1 MPCIREMDVSHYDL
15 SAIQQN
21 NQINQSDSAGL
32 PQRVVSAIKQAS
44 ERTGVD
50 FSYMLNKAQQESGF
64 DPQAK
69 SKVSSAT
76 GLYQFTNQTWLR
88 MVKNNG
94 ADYGL
99 GAYADHIKIDAT
111 GTAHVTDPAWRKAI
125 LDLRKDPQLSAEM
138 AGELDKQNLDALQGN
153 VGGRIGGTEL
163 YLAHFLGA
171 GGATD
176 FLNELHANPSTVA
189 ANVVPQAASNNPSI
203 FYNSDGSPRTL
214 GQIYHHFAQK
224 FGNGVSNLVASAN
237 AILNSGQSATANASI
252 ASAANVGAMHVIN
265 QTTSAGSQQASLLS
279 QMTGGNN
286 GVTGIHLASNTSSLF
301 TTMLLAQSN
310 ISESTLSASGQSSHF
325 SKNGHK
331 DVLQLLGGTA

>member
-1 MPCIREMDVSHYDL
+1 MSIYNL

-21 NQINQSDSAGL
+21 NQANQVDSTGL
-32 PQRVVSAIKQAS
+32 PQRVVAAIKQAS

-99 GAYADHIKIDAT
+99 GAYADHIKVDAA
-111 GTAHVTDPAWRKAI
+111 GVAHVSDPAWRKAI

-138 AGELDKQNLDALQGN
+138 AGELDKQNMDALQDN
-153 VGGRIGGTEL
+153 VGGKIGGTEL

-176 FLNELHANPSTVA
+176 FLNEMHANPNTQA
-189 ANVVPQAASNNPSI
+189 ANVLPQAASSNPSV
-203 FYNSDGSPRTL
+203 FYNSDGSARTL
-214 GQIYHHFAQK
+214 AQIYRHFAQK
-224 FGNGVSNLVASAN
+224 FENGVNTLVASAN
-237 AILNSGQSATANASI
+237 TALKNMQTTTPSTVVADAASTQAIS
-252 ASAANVGAMHVIN
+252 VMN
-265 QTTSAGSQQASLLS
+265 QTASTGSQQASLMS
-279 QMTGGNN
+279 QMTGANTAPG
-286 GVTGIHLASNTSSLF
+286 GITVATGTNSLF
-301 TTMLLAQSN
+301 ATMLLAQSN
-310 ISESTLSASGQSSHF
+310 MSESALSASGHSEHLT
-325 SKNGHK
+325 KNGHK
-331 DVLQLLGGTA
+331 DVLQLLGGIA